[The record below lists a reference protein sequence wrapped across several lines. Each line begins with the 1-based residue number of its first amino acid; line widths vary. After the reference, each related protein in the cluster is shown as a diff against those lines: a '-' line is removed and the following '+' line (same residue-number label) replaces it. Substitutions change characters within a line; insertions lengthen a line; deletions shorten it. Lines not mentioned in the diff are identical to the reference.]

1 MPAELLL
8 RIGRGIWRRIGHRG
22 RLAGILALLVL
33 VFVRYWSPTFIEVVW
48 LRYFDLL
55 QRLEPRP
62 VTAFPVVI
70 VDIDEASLAEIG
82 QWPWPRTTV
91 ARMVDRLMADGAVA
105 IGFDMVFSEAD
116 RTSPEMI
123 AKQIENDAPSAL
135 VGILQ
140 QLPSNDVKFAMSLRK
155 AHAVLGEV
163 AVASGGAPAEIS
175 TAIAKVG
182 GDPAPF
188 VFQYGGLIANIPVL
202 AQAAMG
208 HGAFSLAPDVDDVVR
223 RVPGILRIGEVL
235 HPSLAVDLLR
245 VATGQRAIAVK
256 VDAAGVNSI
265 VVAGVSIPTDEHGR
279 IWVRYGPHDPRR
291 FVGAADVLAGRVDPK
306 RIAGKLVLVGA
317 SAAGLSDIRTSPV
330 AKAMPGVE
338 IHAQLLETV
347 LTQQNLVRPNYAL
360 GLELAVVLF
369 AGLVLVIVVPRLG
382 ARWTILVPLAVAAAM
397 TGASWFAFVDHGFLI
412 DPTYPTAAAVLIY
425 LALAYAGYVVE
436 ERARKEVKF
445 QFGHYVSPI
454 VVERLARDRN
464 LLRLGGETRDLSVMF
479 CDLRGFTTL
488 SERFKGDPEGLT
500 QLINRFLNAVS
511 KSVRDFDG
519 TLDKYIGD
527 SMMAFWNAPLDD
539 ADHAQNACRAA
550 LAMRVALDELNVALA
565 AEQGG
570 DAAAEVGS
578 PGATADPAAWRQRI
592 ESEARQGVAQA
603 QYQLGKLYRDGI
615 ARRKD
620 RAQAVKWF
628 RAAAEQ
634 GDPRAQRNLGS
645 RYARGDGVPRSDR
658 EALFWLTLA
667 SQESLTAADEERR
680 EIEARMH
687 GAEVA
692 AIEERVRLWR
702 PTPGRASGIRL
713 EMGVGIN
720 SGVCL
725 VGNLGSDY
733 LFNYSVLGDPV
744 NLASRLEGQT
754 RNYGIGVLVSEST
767 AAGASDLALLE
778 LDLIAVKGKEDAVRI
793 YGLLGDAAFA
803 ASPACRSLVEVH
815 ARFLAAYRAQNWSAA
830 RAAMTVCLDQELRF
844 DELYELYQQRIA
856 IYERDP
862 PGPDWNGVFY
872 AQTK

>member
-1 MPAELLL
+1 MPAETPL
-8 RIGRGIWRRIGHRG
+8 RIGRRLRRWFGHRG
-22 RLAGILALLVL
+22 RLAGILALLL
-33 VFVRYWSPTFIEVVW
+33 LLLVRYWSPTFIEIVW
-48 LRYFDLL
+48 LRYFDML
-55 QRLEPRP
+55 QRVEPRA

-70 VDIDEASLAEIG
+70 VDIDEASLAEVG
-82 QWPWPRTTV
+82 QWPWPRTTI
-91 ARMVDRLMADGAVA
+91 ARLVDRLMADGAVA
-105 IGFDMVFSEAD
+105 IGFDMVFSEPD
-116 RTSPEMI
+116 RTSP
-123 AKQIENDAPSAL
+123 DALARTLESVPPAL
-135 VGILQ
+135 IGILES
-140 QLPSNDVKFAMSLRK
+140 LPSNDTKFAASLRK

-163 AVASGGAPAEIS
+163 AVASGGAPAQLS
-175 TAIAKVG
+175 TAIARVG

-188 VFQYGGLIANIPVL
+188 LFQYAGLIANIPVL
-202 AQAAMG
+202 AEAATG
-208 HGAFSLAPDVDDVVR
+208 RGAFSLAPDVDDVVR
-223 RVPGILRIGEVL
+223 RVPGILRIGNVL
-235 HPSLAVDLLR
+235 HPSLAIDLLR

-256 VDAAGVNSI
+256 VDAAGVSSI

-279 IWVRYGPHDPRR
+279 IWVHFGPHDPRR
-291 FVGAADVLAGRVDPK
+291 FVGAADLIAGRVDPA
-306 RIAGKLVLVGA
+306 RIAGKLVLIGA

-347 LTQQNLVRPNYAL
+347 LAQQNLVRPNYAL

-369 AGLVLVIVVPRLG
+369 AGMVLVLLVPRLG
-382 ARWTILVPLAVAAAM
+382 ASWTILVPAAVAAAM
-397 TGASWFAFVDHGFLI
+397 GAVSWFAFAEHGFLI

-425 LALAYAGYVVE
+425 LALAYAGYVTE
-436 ERARKEVKF
+436 ERQRKRVSL
-445 QFGHYVSPI
+445 QFSHYLSP
-454 VVERLARDRN
+454 VMVERLASDPSQ
-464 LLRLGGETRDLSVMF
+464 LKLGGETRDLSVMF

-488 SERFKGDPEGLT
+488 SERFKDDPQGLT
-500 QLINRFLNAVS
+500 QLINRFLRAMS
-511 KSVRDFDG
+511 KAVRDCQG
-519 TLDKYIGD
+519 TLDKYIGN
-527 SMMAFWNAPLDD
+527 SLMAFWNAPLDD
-539 ADHAQNACRAA
+539 AAHARNACRAA
-550 LAMRVALDELNVALA
+550 LAMRAALGELNATLA
-565 AEQGG
+565 TEQSGAGSAEAATPDAGD
-570 DAAAEVGS
+570 DAA
-578 PGATADPAAWRQRI
+578 TAQRRI
-592 ESEARQGVAQA
+592 ESEAQRGVAQA
-603 QYQLGKLYRDGI
+603 QYQLGKLYRDGTG
-615 ARRKD
+615 RRKD

-667 SQESLTAADEERR
+667 SQEALAAADEERR

-702 PTPGRASGIRL
+702 PTSGRASGIRL

-720 SGVCL
+720 SGMCL
-725 VGNLGSDY
+725 VGNLGSEY

-754 RNYGIGVLVSEST
+754 RNYGIGILISETT
-767 AAGASDLALLE
+767 AAGATGLAMLE
-778 LDLIAVKGKEDAVRI
+778 VDLIAVKGKEDAARI
-793 YGLLGDAAFA
+793 FGLLGDEAFA
-803 ASPACRSLVEVH
+803 ASPAFQAINEAH
-815 ARFLAAYRAQNWSAA
+815 ARFLAAYRLQNWAAA
-830 RAAMTVCLDQELRF
+830 RAAIAHCLDQELRF